1 MASMANG
8 TQAKVPKVSLGRN
21 GDQNTSS
28 TTCGTGAAGPSLPS
42 VTEQVEDDYFKKS
55 LMIYPAS

>member
-1 MASMANG
+1 MVSMADG
-8 TQAKVPKVSLGRN
+8 AQVKVPKVFLGRN
-21 GDQNTSS
+21 GDKNTSS

-42 VTEQVEDDYFKKS
+42 STEQVEDYYFKKS